1 MGAHKQTAYQK
12 YCHSEVSSSL
22 TSCNNKPFLNQIW
35 YAMESAFYMRTS
47 DDQLSGWTEIK
58 LQNTS
63 QSQTC
68 TKKKKKD
75 HGHCLVVCCWS
86 DPLQLSESRWNHYT
100 WEVCSANRW
109 DALKTAPPE
118 DGSGQHKGPSSSPW
132 QCLAVLCTTSASNLN
147 ELGYEVLPHLPYS
160 LVLLPTDYHFFKRLN
175 NFLHAS
181 TASRTQEMLSKSLS
195 SPKAWIFMLQG

>member
-1 MGAHKQTAYQK
+1 MGAHELTANQK

-22 TSCNNKPFLNQIW
+22 ILCNNKPFLNWIW
-35 YAMESAFYMRTS
+35 CVMKSAFYTTTS
-47 DDQLSGWTEIK
+47 DDQLSGWTKIK

-68 TKKKKKD
+68 TKKKD

-86 DPLQLSESRWNHYT
+86 DLLQLSESQWNHYT

-109 DALKTAPPE
+109 DALKTATPA
-118 DGSGQHKGPSSSPW
+118 DGSGQQKGPNSPW
-132 QCLAVLCTTSASNLN
+132 QCLTVLWTNASNLN

-160 LVLLPTDYHFFKRLN
+160 PVLLPTDYHFFKHLN
-175 NFLHAS
+175 NFL
-181 TASRTQEMLSKSLS
+181 
-195 SPKAWIFMLQG
+195 QGKCFHN